1 MKLVCPS
8 CGFYGPPDAYMADVA
23 ASRALLLALSA
34 PAPLA
39 QQVQQYL
46 RLFRP
51 AQRALS
57 SSRAATILE
66 DLLPMILEAKITWR
80 GVWYPAP
87 VEYWRQAMD
96 EMIVGRDRL
105 TLPLKSHGY
114 LLAIIAGYAAKA
126 DSANE
131 QARIARGRGETPIG
145 IPPSPSGRGA
155 GGEGARAASSAAVPS
170 PQPSPSGGG
179 SKPARTRD
187 GTRTGLQSLRA
198 VLDGAP
204 IPTQPAGMPALQEI
218 DHE

>member
-8 CGFYGPPDAYMADVA
+8 CGYYGPPDAYMADVA

-57 SSRAATILE
+57 SSRAAAILE

-80 GVWYPAP
+80 GVIYPAP
-87 VEYWRQAMD
+87 AEYWREAMD
-96 EMIVGRDRL
+96 EMIIGRDRL

-114 LLAIIAGYAAKA
+114 LLTIIAGYARKADAASEAKA
-126 DSANE
+126 HQTRAGN
-131 QARIARGRGETPIG
+131 TPVG
-145 IPPSPSGRGA
+145 T
-155 GGEGARAASSAAVPS
+155 SAAHQAFP
-170 PQPSPSGGG
+170 PEPAA
-179 SKPARTRD
+179 KPAPRSSRSATAA
-187 GTRTGLQSLRA
+187 GLQSLRA

-204 IPTQPAGMPALQEI
+204 IPTPAGGDAGATGEVK
-218 DHE
+218 